1 MSVGVIKAPDR
12 ATVYAER
19 VAAGDVVAGLPH
31 IQACERHLK
40 DLSRQGQ
47 KDFPFVWNPAR
58 SEDILNFAETLT
70 IVEGREPKPVKLYD
84 CQCFDLG
91 VPMGWFNPAGNRR
104 FRRKYKSVAK
114 QNGKTFENG
123 IIGPYLAAF
132 GGYRF
137 GKLVTV
143 ATSKKQARLAWEE
156 MNRFIIAD
164 EDLQDYFDIKD
175 YKSLITAVNTG
186 CTIEALSKEAGLE
199 EGFRSIF
206 ASIDEI
212 HQHKDNQI
220 YKKIYNGQRSLPE
233 ALISMIT
240 TRGDALNTFCYEFDS
255 LCLSVLAG
263 STSAEDLFAD
273 IYSLDENDN
282 IFDPKHFLKTNP
294 ILCSSEWG
302 METMLS
308 DAKTA
313 ESMGGA
319 DLADFTVKCQNRWLE
334 NRNLQFAT
342 TAMLKKSRVSRK
354 LSDYAGRGAYVGIDL
369 SSGGD
374 LTTIALEFE
383 EPDDAFYTWSMS
395 FMPRGR
401 LIEHIKSDTA
411 PYDLWEQAGLIIV
424 TGGESDYKNDYGFIV
439 ATLKRVI
446 ADYGVKLLG
455 IGYDPHNA
463 DGFLKD
469 LEGFG
474 VPLWEITQSARFLSQ
489 GTEDVQLLMESNKYH
504 YDKANELL
512 TWSLRNAKVVPNS
525 FGEIKVDKNPRAR
538 TRRIDPVDALIDAH
552 IARMK
557 QTQPGFDFDGTMQ
570 AYLEKMGWAKKE
582 DT

>member
-1 MSVGVIKAPDR
+1 MSAKVVKEPDR
-12 ATVYAER
+12 ATAYAEK
-19 VAAGDVVAGLPH
+19 VASGDVIAGLPH
-31 IQACERHLK
+31 IQACQRHLK
-40 DLSRQGQ
+40 DLSRQGT
-47 KDFPFVWNPAR
+47 KDFPFVWKPER
-58 SEDILNFAETLT
+58 GEDILNFAETLT

-91 VPMGWFNPAGNRR
+91 VPMGWVSPDGNRR

-156 MNRFIIAD
+156 MSRFIIAD

-186 CTIEALSKEAGLE
+186 CTIEALSQEAGLE

-206 ASIDEI
+206 ASVDEI
-212 HQHKDNQI
+212 HQHKTNQI
-220 YKKIYNGQRSLPE
+220 YKKIYNGQRSLAE

-240 TRGDALNTFCYEFDS
+240 TRGDELNTFCYEFDS
-255 LCLSVLAG
+255 MCLAVLAG
-263 STSAEDLFAD
+263 GLSAEDLFAD

-282 IFDPKHFLKTNP
+282 IFDPRHFLKTNP
-294 ILCSSEWG
+294 VLCSTEWG

-313 ESMGGA
+313 ETMGGA
-319 DLADFTVKCQNRWLE
+319 DLADFIVKCQNRWLE
-334 NRNLQFAT
+334 NKNLQFAT
-342 TAMLKKSRVSRK
+342 SAMLTKSRVERGIS
-354 LSDYAGRGAYVGIDL
+354 LYAGQPAYVGIDL

-374 LTTIALEFE
+374 LTTISLEFE
-383 EPDDAFYTWSMS
+383 EPNDAFYTWSMS

-401 LIEHIKSDTA
+401 LSEHIKSDTA
-411 PYDLWEQAGLIIV
+411 PYDLWEQAALIRV
-424 TGGESDYKNDYGFIV
+424 TGGESDFKNDYSFIIEE
-439 ATLKRVI
+439 LKRIITEYNVT
-446 ADYGVKLLG
+446 LLG

-463 DGFLKD
+463 DVFLKD
-469 LEGFG
+469 LECFG
-474 VPLWEITQSARFLSQ
+474 VPLLEITQSARFLSQ
-489 GTEDVQLLMESNKYH
+489 GTEDVQLLMESGKYH
-504 YDKANELL
+504 FDKANELL
-512 TWSLRNAKVVPNS
+512 YLSFRNAKIVRNS
-525 FGEIKVDKNPRAR
+525 FKEIKVDKNPLAR
-538 TRRIDPVDALIDAH
+538 TKRIDPVDACINAH

-557 QTQPGFDFDGTMQ
+557 LAEPGLDLNKAMED
-570 AYLEKMGWAKKE
+570 YLAKMGWSEKKE
-582 DT
+582 